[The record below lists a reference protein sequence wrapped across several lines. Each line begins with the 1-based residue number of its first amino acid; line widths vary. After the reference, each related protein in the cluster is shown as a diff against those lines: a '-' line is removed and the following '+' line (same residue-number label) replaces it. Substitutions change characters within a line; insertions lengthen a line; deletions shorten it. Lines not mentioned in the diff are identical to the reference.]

1 MSDKETAFMNEIDAR
16 FPYDNSEQCKALIDR
31 GIAISPNAAFGALHE
46 ICRPPFG
53 VQNLADQLMS
63 LLGYWRSHF
72 DHPAADSL
80 KEVAAL
86 MILGQD
92 LPVEDVIAR
101 MEFLKKYPRLYAALA
116 ILYFA
121 CDDAEGRLEPIYDA
135 IRDRWDAL
143 PSAP

>member
-16 FPYDNSEQCKALIDR
+16 FPYDNPEQCKALIDR

-53 VQNLADQLMS
+53 VQNLADQLMP
-63 LLGYWRSHF
+63 LLDYWRSHF
-72 DHPAADSL
+72 DHPAADML
-80 KEVAAL
+80 KEVAAS

-92 LPVEDVIAR
+92 LLVEDVIAR
-101 MEFLKKYPRLYAALA
+101 MGFLTKYSGLYAALA

-121 CDDAEGRLEPIYDA
+121 CDDVEGRLEPIDAA
-135 IRDRWDAL
+135 IRDRWNAL
-143 PSAP
+143 ANDH